1 MTLNRVIFVGSFIAL
16 SSLAE
21 YVPGTYGV
29 LFLRQ
34 IEGVTYYKSPGTPGS
49 VWTKEET
56 EIVRKKVIELMR
68 YSNWS
73 PDTRDGLFWTDGTLD
88 GSRGISWVE
97 EKWCKVR
104 SSAHIHSKLG
114 KLTIFTLEFAG
125 LCLGQTGHFQEPDAQ
140 HRQAAQTR
148 LP

>member
-104 SSAHIHSKLG
+104 SIRKINDLYICIYRTVLG
-114 KLTIFTLEFAG
+114 ASRTLA
-125 LCLGQTGHFQEPDAQ
+125 
-140 HRQAAQTR
+140 RTR
-148 LP
+148 CPTPPSCSGSPSMTVLPT